1 MINTPT
7 EAEYIYRL
15 DGNVPGSWEKPVT
28 LRREELAGVKSFRS
42 VKGTIRRLEMG
53 TLLTETRGKKVK
65 KRADTVA
72 G

>member
-28 LRREELAGVKSFRS
+28 LRREKLAGVKPFRS
-42 VKGTIRRLEMG
+42 LKGTLRRLEMG
-53 TLLTETRGKKVK
+53 TLLTETRGKKVIE
-65 KRADTVA
+65 RADTGA

>member
-28 LRREELAGVKSFRS
+28 LRREELAGVKPFRS
-42 VKGTIRRLEMG
+42 LKGTIRRLEMG

-65 KRADTVA
+65 ERADTVA